1 MKCCLSHF
9 ENSGEWCMMRL
20 LVVTA
25 LLILWC
31 CGCNNAATNSLIS
44 ADAEQTQQI
53 KQTIM
58 LYNQL
63 LREGYQSFNMN
74 PLQQAATKRQ
84 AETLYIHMS
93 ALGEGRVRMESSL
106 KDIQFTEVNIQQE
119 SKATVKTKEVWDFRH
134 TDIDKKQ
141 VVLDEKG
148 FEYLITYELVK
159 EGPRWLVDKVVA
171 KEGGNQNRSKTD
183 KPTQGRFTTMLK
195 EKYKKS
201 SFRGKEQ

>member
-1 MKCCLSHF
+1 
-9 ENSGEWCMMRL
+9 
-20 LVVTA
+20 
-25 LLILWC
+25 
-31 CGCNNAATNSLIS
+31 
-44 ADAEQTQQI
+44 
-53 KQTIM
+53 M

-84 AETLYIHMS
+84 AETLYIHMA

-134 TDIDKKQ
+134 IDIDKKQ
-141 VVLDEKG
+141 VVLDEKD

-159 EGPRWLVDKVVA
+159 EGPRWLVAKVVA
-171 KEGGNQNRSKTD
+171 KEGHNQNRSKPD
-183 KPTQGRFTTMLK
+183 KPRQGRFTTMLK
-195 EKYKKS
+195 EKYKKP
-201 SFRGKEQ
+201 SFRGREQ